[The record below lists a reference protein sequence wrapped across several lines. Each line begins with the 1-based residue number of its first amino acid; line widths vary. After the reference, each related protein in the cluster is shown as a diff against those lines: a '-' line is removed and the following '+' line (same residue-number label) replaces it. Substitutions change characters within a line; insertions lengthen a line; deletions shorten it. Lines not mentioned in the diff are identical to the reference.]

1 MPSYGFNGI
10 ASAFLANCNP
20 IGVVFSSILIRY
32 LNAGGDYLVKVGFN
46 RYVADVVVAVIIY
59 MAGFT
64 RIIKEMLSKTKFFKR
79 EAK

>member
-1 MPSYGFNGI
+1 M
-10 ASAFLANCNP
+10 ANCNP

-32 LNAGGDYLVKVGFN
+32 LSAGGDYLVKVGFN

-64 RIIKEMLSKTKFFKR
+64 RIIKELLSKSKFFNKNVLEENK
-79 EAK
+79 EAKK